1 MSNAQLTIN
10 ITSRSTRFAVSII
23 KLANLLPRTPAGFAI
38 ASQIV
43 RSGTSIGANIHEAQS
58 ASSKKDFIHCSTIA
72 LKEARETLY
81 WLTVI
86 FETKLVSNTNLDS
99 LLKESDELVRILY
112 SIIKKAKLNSSLIID
127 H

>member
-43 RSGTSIGANIHEAQS
+43 RSGTSIGANIQEAQS
-58 ASSKKDFIHCSTIA
+58 ASSKKDFIHCMIIS
-72 LKEARETLY
+72 LKEARETFY
-81 WLTVI
+81 WLLIIEKSHLITAN
-86 FETKLVSNTNLDS
+86 KLTF
-99 LLKESDELVRILY
+99 LLKEIDEIIRILVT
-112 SIIKKAKLNSSLIID
+112 IIKKSKKNSELLT
-127 H
+127 